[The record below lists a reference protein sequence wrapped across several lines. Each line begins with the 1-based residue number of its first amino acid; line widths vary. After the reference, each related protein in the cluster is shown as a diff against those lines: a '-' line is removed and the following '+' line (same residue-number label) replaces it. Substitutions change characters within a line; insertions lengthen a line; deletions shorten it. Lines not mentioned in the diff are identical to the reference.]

1 MDLHRIADTY
11 SFEERAR
18 RYRVFAEGCD
28 DQLARWGY
36 LQLAEYCAALAVRE
50 LRAASGGP

>member
-11 SFEERAR
+11 PWDERAR

-36 LQLAEYCAALAVRE
+36 LQLAQHCDAMAGREAREVLAG
-50 LRAASGGP
+50 A